1 MKKIHLLTK
10 IIFHI
15 SNMALIILYLYPGS
29 ILGWLIYSDFRKQPQ
44 LTNDFLDVSSSH
56 IYAFIIISLLG
67 LISFNNKKV
76 NFLFM
81 YLFSISLILEL
92 LQNFI
97 PKRSFEYPDLFGN
110 FLGVSL
116 IFLLYKLYRFFKAH

>member
-44 LTNDFLDVSSSH
+44 ITENFLNISSSH
-56 IYAFIIISLLG
+56 IYAFIILSLLG
-67 LISFNNKKV
+67 LISYYNKKD
-76 NFLFM
+76 NFLFI
-81 YLFSISLILEL
+81 YLFSISLILEF
-92 LQNFI
+92 LQIFV

-116 IFLLYKLYRFFKAH
+116 IFILFQLYRFFKTK

>member
-29 ILGWLIYSDFRKQPQ
+29 ILGWLIYSDFGKQPQ